1 MSVYQSIAIAFQKGG
16 PFMYAIGVVGILVLS
31 ISIDRAIKLY
41 TVYTV
46 DSLPFMNQIM
56 KLISS
61 NNIDRAIK
69 ICHVKN
75 RAALPQ
81 VVRAGLSR
89 MGKPIEDI
97 QGAMDEASLK
107 VVPSLQSGLQF
118 IATFA
123 NISTL
128 LGLLGT
134 ITGLILSFGSL
145 GVADPSQKQQLLA
158 TGIAEAMHCT
168 AFGLIVAVT
177 AILSHSF
184 LSNKANKIMD
194 DIDRY
199 SVTILNVVAEQYRT
213 VRNRNISGSI
223 DPSIGAM

>member
-1 MSVYQSIAIAFQKGG
+1 MSSYESVAIAFQKGG
-16 PFMYAIGVVGILVLS
+16 PFMYAIGTVGVLVLA
-31 ISIDRAIKLY
+31 ISIDRFIKLY
-41 TVYTV
+41 SVYSV
-46 DSLPFMNQIM
+46 DSIPFMNQIM

-61 NNIDRAIK
+61 NNVDRAIK

-75 RAALPQ
+75 KAALPQ
-81 VVRAGLSR
+81 VVRAGLTK
-89 MGKPIEDI
+89 MGKPIEDV

-107 VVPSLQSGLQF
+107 VVPSLQSGLSF

-134 ITGLILSFGSL
+134 ISGLILSFGSL
-145 GVADPSQKQQLLA
+145 SAADPSQKQTLLA
-158 TGIAEAMHCT
+158 SGIAEAMHCT

-177 AILSHSF
+177 AILAHSF

-199 SVTILNVVAEQYRT
+199 SISILNVVSEQYRT
-213 VRNRNISGSI
+213 VRNRNAPGSI

>member
-1 MSVYQSIAIAFQKGG
+1 
-16 PFMYAIGVVGILVLS
+16 MYAIGTVGVLVLA
-31 ISIDRAIKLY
+31 ISIDRFIKLY
-41 TVYTV
+41 SVYSV
-46 DSLPFMNQIM
+46 DSIPFMNQIM
-56 KLISS
+56 KLVSS
-61 NNIDRAIK
+61 NNVDRAIK

-75 RAALPQ
+75 KAALPQ
-81 VVRAGLSR
+81 VVRAGLTKV
-89 MGKPIEDI
+89 GKPIEDV

-107 VVPSLQSGLQF
+107 VVPSLQSGLSF

-145 GVADPSQKQQLLA
+145 SAADPSQKQQLLA
-158 TGIAEAMHCT
+158 SGIAEAMHCT

-177 AILSHSF
+177 AILAHSF

-199 SVTILNVVAEQYRT
+199 SVSILNVVSEQYRT
-213 VRNRNISGSI
+213 VRNRNASGNI

>member
-1 MSVYQSIAIAFQKGG
+1 MSSYESVAVAFQKGG
-16 PFMYAIGVVGILVLS
+16 PFMYAIGTVGVLVLA
-31 ISIDRAIKLY
+31 ISIDRFIKLY
-41 TVYTV
+41 SVYSV
-46 DSLPFMNQIM
+46 DSIPFMNQIM
-56 KLISS
+56 KLVSS
-61 NNIDRAIK
+61 NNVDRAIK

-75 RAALPQ
+75 KAALPQ
-81 VVRAGLSR
+81 VVRAGLTKV
-89 MGKPIEDI
+89 GKPIEDV

-107 VVPSLQSGLQF
+107 VVPSLQAGFSF

-145 GVADPSQKQQLLA
+145 SAADPSQKQQLLA
-158 TGIAEAMHCT
+158 SGIAEAMHCT

-177 AILSHSF
+177 AILAHSF

-199 SVTILNVVAEQYRT
+199 SVSILNVVSEQYRT
-213 VRNRNISGSI
+213 VRNRNTPGNI

>member
-1 MSVYQSIAIAFQKGG
+1 M
-16 PFMYAIGVVGILVLS
+16 
-31 ISIDRAIKLY
+31 
-41 TVYTV
+41 
-46 DSLPFMNQIM
+46 
-56 KLISS
+56 
-61 NNIDRAIK
+61 DRAIK

-75 RAALPQ
+75 KAALPQ
-81 VVRAGLSR
+81 VVRAGLTKV
-89 MGKPIEDI
+89 GKPIEDV

-107 VVPSLQSGLQF
+107 VVPSLQAGLSF

-145 GVADPSQKQQLLA
+145 SAADPSQKQQLLA
-158 TGIAEAMHCT
+158 SGIAEAMHCT

-177 AILSHSF
+177 AILAHSF

-199 SVTILNVVAEQYRT
+199 SVSILNVVSEQYRT
-213 VRNRNISGSI
+213 VRNRNTPGNI
-223 DPSIGAM
+223 DPYYWSYVKNDHMLGNNKRKRRIQAFNNVNLVPRLILS